1 MAWRRAFMPARLF
14 SPGGLLWPSSGCSSR
29 GLSGGAG
36 AVDDVLIVGAGPV
49 GVYLSILLA
58 RLGVSSVVIEHTDTG
73 SAAGGDARRAHPRAH
88 VLHTRSMELMREIG
102 LAEAIQQEMPPLQQ
116 WRHFRYCTAL
126 VGTELAAVDHC
137 DNSDGASANLRG
149 NSAAFVAHLSQP
161 TLEGLLWRKARE
173 SPTAQRARF
182 LPRHRLEH
190 LRGHADH
197 VEAGILGVEGAA
209 DSLDAPVHTPAH
221 TPARLSMRFKY
232 VVGADGARSEVRRMC
247 GIQLQGRRGIEN
259 FISIHFECPELW
271 RLMDARGA
279 MLYFIFNPQVIAC
292 MVAHHV
298 ERGTWVAQ
306 VPFFPPLQNGQ
317 ISLEQAHKLVA
328 ACIFGADGEALVEHD
343 KGHDGQSANKAR
355 ASCRGLTWTICSHRP
370 WSMDAMVADRMSS
383 HVSSLAAHA
392 AAGAQTSGAAAAA
405 AYHTKAGA
413 SRVFLVGDAAHQFP
427 PSGGFGLNTG
437 LIDAHNLAWK
447 LSAAVQAPE
456 HSAAYVGQLLASY
469 EAERAVVAHATA
481 RLSIENHARGLSV
494 PASIGMERDMVDGV
508 SALLALP
515 DKLAPLSS
523 LLPSHLRRQALES
536 ALALAQAPLSL
547 LQPAQTETAKGLLE
561 KGGGVGRKGW
571 ASVTQHLV
579 GSAMARTMSQQAVE
593 RASIPMLFPAWD
605 LGSRYFAGPLV
616 APPPPPP
623 DAPPPP
629 PTKGHELYEAWAG
642 PGARLP
648 HVWLRRADAPHS
660 DKILSSLDAIC
671 ELSTGGDGSPQFVL
685 LCLAPST
692 SQDLVTHELLEA
704 AREEWRG
711 VITLSQDPSAPPQAA
726 LLDLRKKERQRAGRS
741 GVGGAKGAET
751 EAVDEGRVWG
761 HLASLVVPVVPS
773 GCTLASSLSSTSYS
787 IFPSS
792 SSESR
797 SSRGSA
803 STWAC
808 EGKPLTGA
816 VLCEV
821 DVLREVDVLCKGQG
835 RGGFL
840 CEVEASPDSPPL
852 THTAASTVLN
862 PLPHVAL
869 YPAPS
874 IQQCWQLWAHRQ
886 GDRGSKGLLG
896 GGALLVRPD
905 GHVAWRH
912 RGPPSE
918 LSPTSP
924 SLVHLARILGARC

>member
-1 MAWRRAFMPARLF
+1 MAWRRASLPARLF
-14 SPGGLLWPSSGCSSR
+14 SPGGLFSPR

-36 AVDDVLIVGAGPV
+36 AVGDVLIVGAGPV

-58 RLGVSSVVIEHTDTG
+58 RLGVSSVVIEQTDTG

-102 LAEAIQQEMPPLQQ
+102 LADAIQQEMPPLQQ

-173 SPTAQRARF
+173 SPTAQWVRF

-197 VEAGILGVEGAA
+197 VEAGILGIDGAT
-209 DSLDAPVHTPAH
+209 DSRDAPSH

-343 KGHDGQSANKAR
+343 NRHDGQSAKKAR
-355 ASCRGLTWTICSHRP
+355 ASCRGLSWTICSHRP

-392 AAGAQTSGAAAAA
+392 AAGASGVAGAA
-405 AYHTKAGA
+405 AYHGNAGA

-447 LSAAVQAPE
+447 LSAAVRAPE

-494 PASIGMERDMVDGV
+494 PASIGMDRDMVDGV

-523 LLPSHLRRQALES
+523 LLPSDLRRQALES
-536 ALALAQAPLSL
+536 ALALAQGPLSL
-547 LQPAQTETAKGLLE
+547 LQPAQTEAAKGLLE

-571 ASVTQHLV
+571 ASVTQHLL

-671 ELSTGGDGSPQFVL
+671 ELSAGGDGSPQFVL

-741 GVGGAKGAET
+741 GVGGGKGAEA
-751 EAVDEGRVWG
+751 EHGIDEGPVYG
-761 HLASLVVPVVPS
+761 HLATHVVPVVPS
-773 GCTLASSLSSTSYS
+773 GCTLASFFSSTSSS
-787 IFPSS
+787 IFPAS

-797 SSRGSA
+797 SSRSRTC
-803 STWAC
+803 TWAG
-808 EGKPLTGA
+808 EGTPLNGA

-821 DVLREVDVLCKGQG
+821 DVLRKGQG
-835 RGGFL
+835 RGGVL
-840 CEVEASPDSPPL
+840 CEVEASPDSPPSQ
-852 THTAASTVLN
+852 HTAASSVLS
-862 PLPHVAL
+862 PLPQVTLH
-869 YPAPS
+869 PAPS
-874 IQQCWQLWAHRQ
+874 IQQCWKLWAHRQ
-886 GDRGSKGLLG
+886 GHGGSKGVVG

-924 SLVHLARILGARC
+924 CLVHLAKILGARC